1 MIVHADEVPVLANHI
16 TEALYARLESG
27 RATRVNVLP
36 AAPQLSAAI
45 EIVEQAL
52 LPFDFHR
59 FPKATRRLAPLVTLP
74 PQRLFIKFAEGYIF
88 AQLCEAIVLSFTA
101 GNGARMRAMIAAR
114 PNVHNTLEQLI
125 GDFRRRRH
133 EEITLEIV
141 ELSSDSVVAN
151 DVRRKPRP
159 KS

>member
-1 MIVHADEVPVLANHI
+1 MIVHADEVPVLANRI

-27 RATRVNVLP
+27 RATRVNVLH

-74 PQRLFIKFAEGYIF
+74 PQRLLIKLAEEYIF
-88 AQLCEAIVLSFTA
+88 AQLCEAIILSFA
-101 GNGARMRAMIAAR
+101 AENEARMRAMIAAR
-114 PNVHNTLEQLI
+114 TNVHNTLDQLI
-125 GDFRRRRH
+125 GDFRRLRQ
-133 EEITLEIV
+133 EEITSEII
-141 ELSSDSVVAN
+141 ELSSGSLVAN
-151 DVRRKPRP
+151 DVRRKSSP
-159 KS
+159 KN